1 MSDLVQ
7 AAKMEESIALATAVQ
22 RGLVDH
28 VGARYRG
35 VADLGVKRGPFY
47 VLVGAYMPCVL
58 VETSFLTNPTEGRR
72 LAAPAY
78 RDAVAEGIETGVAR
92 FLADARRAR
101 TL

>member
-1 MSDLVQ
+1 
-7 AAKMEESIALATAVQ
+7 MEESIALAAAVQ
-22 RGLVDH
+22 RGLVGH
-28 VGARYRG
+28 LRARYAS

-58 VETSFLTNPTEGRR
+58 VETSFLTHPTEGRR
-72 LAAPAY
+72 LAARAY
-78 RDAVAEGIETGVAR
+78 RDAAAEGIYTGIAR